1 MWDEVLKRT
10 GFEGVE
16 TEVHDCES
24 EEFYSISVM
33 MSTAS
38 SSKPQS
44 YDSDIVLV
52 TSESAPPAPWLEDLK
67 SSISTATGI
76 VPTVESLETIVS
88 DGKVCIL
95 LADLQQSILREPS
108 PAQFETIKALCT
120 RSKGLL
126 WATYGGAVDCENP
139 DASLSQGFLRT
150 LRAEYAGKRTIA
162 LDLDPKNEL
171 WSSRSVSAISEVFA
185 KEFDNSKSLMD
196 FELADRGG
204 VIHVPRYYRDAER
217 NATVFPDPSSQ
228 VTAQLQAFSQAG
240 RPLRLTVGTPGL
252 LDTLAFDD
260 DPDASKELRHDAIE
274 VEPKAFG
281 VNFRDVMV
289 AMGQLEADYM
299 GFECSGIVTG
309 VGSTAA
315 AQRFKVG
322 DRIATLMRGHIG
334 NLVRVDWTSAVHIP
348 DDMTFETAATLP
360 MSYSTAYFCLHDLG
374 RVREGDK
381 VLIHA
386 ATGGLGQA
394 AIALAKHAGAEIF
407 ATAGTEKKREFLTSQ
422 YGIQP
427 DHIFSSRDASFAPG
441 VLAMTQGKGVD
452 VVLNTLAGTLLQE
465 SFNCVARFGRFV
477 EIGKRDLEL
486 NSFLEMGAFT
496 RSVSFSSFDLLQFG
510 EHKGLEV
517 RRVMKEIIRLFELG
531 VIAPVQPVTVYPLS
545 EIEKSFRLM
554 QAGKHMGKI
563 VVSVRPDDLVPVSE
577 ITYFV

>member
-1 MWDEVLKRT
+1 
-10 GFEGVE
+10 
-16 TEVHDCES
+16 
-24 EEFYSISVM
+24 
-33 MSTAS
+33 
-38 SSKPQS
+38 
-44 YDSDIVLV
+44 
-52 TSESAPPAPWLEDLK
+52 
-67 SSISTATGI
+67 
-76 VPTVESLETIVS
+76 
-88 DGKVCIL
+88 
-95 LADLQQSILREPS
+95 
-108 PAQFETIKALCT
+108 
-120 RSKGLL
+120 
-126 WATYGGAVDCENP
+126 
-139 DASLSQGFLRT
+139 
-150 LRAEYAGKRTIA
+150 
-162 LDLDPKNEL
+162 
-171 WSSRSVSAISEVFA
+171 
-185 KEFDNSKSLMD
+185 
-196 FELADRGG
+196 
-204 VIHVPRYYRDAER
+204 
-217 NATVFPDPSSQ
+217 
-228 VTAQLQAFSQAG
+228 
-240 RPLRLTVGTPGL
+240 
-252 LDTLAFDD
+252 
-260 DPDASKELRHDAIE
+260 
-274 VEPKAFG
+274 
-281 VNFRDVMV
+281 
-289 AMGQLEADYM
+289 
-299 GFECSGIVTG
+299 
-309 VGSTAA
+309 
-315 AQRFKVG
+315 
-322 DRIATLMRGHIG
+322 
-334 NLVRVDWTSAVHIP
+334 
-348 DDMTFETAATLP
+348 MTFETAATLP